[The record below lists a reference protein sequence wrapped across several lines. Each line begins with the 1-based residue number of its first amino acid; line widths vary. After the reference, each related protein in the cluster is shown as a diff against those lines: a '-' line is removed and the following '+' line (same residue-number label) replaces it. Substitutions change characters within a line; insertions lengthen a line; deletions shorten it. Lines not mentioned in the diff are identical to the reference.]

1 MALDVLLKAIAED
14 GEGEA
19 RRVVD
24 AARAEADAVRA
35 DADAR
40 AERRCAAAL
49 ALREASLR
57 AELEARRARAL
68 NESRV
73 QVLFARARLM
83 DRIFEAAEAEL
94 PGLLARSGS
103 GPALER
109 LCREALEYF
118 PRGGARVRCRSE
130 LAAQLSGRSTA
141 GTQVVADDTVPEG
154 VMVESLDG
162 SSRVDNTLQAS
173 LRRRRPALSIVI
185 LAALQENP

>member
-14 GEGEA
+14 GDAEA

-40 AERRCAAAL
+40 AERRCAGAL

-118 PRGGARVRCRSE
+118 PRGGARVRVRSE
-130 LAAQLSGRSTA
+130 LAAQLSGMSTA
-141 GTQVVADDTVPEG
+141 VAQVVADDTVPEG

-162 SSRVDNTLQAS
+162 SSCVDNTLQAS

-185 LAALQENP
+185 LAALQESP

>member
-14 GEGEA
+14 GDAEA

-118 PRGGARVRCRSE
+118 PRGARVRVRSE

-185 LAALQENP
+185 LAALQESP